1 MYLAPPAGR
10 EGQLHKVLKK
20 TYENISLNPV
30 WRWVYTWLVDLIT
43 VPSPARVHLEN
54 LELLDLQ
61 EKRDLV
67 GCVEIMDLLEDKES
81 GAQQVHQAV
90 LGTKEIL
97 EKTDLR

>member
-1 MYLAPPAGR
+1 M
-10 EGQLHKVLKK
+10 
-20 TYENISLNPV
+20 
-30 WRWVYTWLVDLIT
+30 
-43 VPSPARVHLEN
+43 EN